1 MPPFIPHPPKTRIYD
16 WKHLFIS
23 TLDSPFHLTRSVTLV
38 SFGFSYNN
46 CHAQF
51 SLGIVAQISNGRNY
65 QWDREV
71 CNNKRNRFEKL
82 LTAGEIKTVET
93 AGLLLVIF
101 NMFFV
106 FSAGEMKAAWAID
119 NLFIGAMSMNPGSL
133 MDDFEVEVVP
143 SPWLFINNGQIDEY
157 CTFKRRY
164 TLHKLSDVSLSLLC
178 ASVCARTHTR
188 TSVFVCVCVWGGGG
202 LLVC

>member
-1 MPPFIPHPPKTRIYD
+1 MEEIT
-16 WKHLFIS
+16 S
-23 TLDSPFHLTRSVTLV
+23 
-38 SFGFSYNN
+38 
-46 CHAQF
+46 
-51 SLGIVAQISNGRNY
+51 GIVKSATTNETGL
-65 QWDREV
+65 
-71 CNNKRNRFEKL
+71 KKL
-82 LTAGEIKTVET
+82 LTAGEIKIVEA
-93 AGLLLVIF
+93 AGLLSVIF
-101 NMFFV
+101 NMFL

-157 CTFKRRY
+157 CIFKRRY

-178 ASVCARTHTR
+178 ASVCAHTHTR
-188 TSVFVCVCVWGGGG
+188 TSVFVCGG